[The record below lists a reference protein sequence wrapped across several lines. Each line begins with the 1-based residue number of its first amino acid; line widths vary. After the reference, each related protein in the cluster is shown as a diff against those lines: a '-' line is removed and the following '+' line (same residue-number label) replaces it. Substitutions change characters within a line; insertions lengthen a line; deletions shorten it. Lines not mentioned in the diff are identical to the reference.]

1 MAIVDETGPRDPW
14 GLDLSKVN
22 FLDVFSEFP
31 EGVIITDRAG
41 TVVFSNRAQASID
54 RLSPS
59 DAVGRRV
66 TELYNLNIENSM
78 IMRCIQSG
86 QPILNQVFYY
96 RPPHG
101 KLCNA
106 IHSVYPL
113 KCGDRLEGAICFVR
127 DQEIMQKE
135 YSTSAALVREDER
148 DFRNGTRYTFADL
161 IGADPGFLRCV
172 ERARSAANTHSPIM
186 VFGETGTGK
195 ELFAQGIHNF
205 SSRREQ
211 PFVAVNCAALPET
224 LQESLLFGTVRGA
237 FTEAVDK
244 PGLFEEARGGTL
256 FLDELDSM
264 PTVLQ
269 AKLLRVL
276 QERKVRRLG
285 SSRDID
291 VRLKVISSLCRD
303 PRKSIA
309 EGTLRKELYYRLGV
323 VVLRLP
329 PLRDRK
335 MDLEALTLHF
345 ISKFNQELGTEVQAV
360 SKNVMALL
368 QSCEWPG
375 NVREL
380 EHVIEG
386 AMNGI
391 GQHKVIRSAHLERD
405 LLVCRPAAFGPPGP
419 GDSDEPAS
427 PEASA
432 SNGES
437 DADAP
442 ISLTQ
447 YRLRQER
454 ELICRTLEE
463 TSGRVS
469 AAARKLGVSRQLL
482 HYKIRKMGLVPGNYR

>member
-1 MAIVDETGPRDPW
+1 MAMADETGTCPPW
-14 GLDLSKVN
+14 GLDLTRVD
-22 FLDVFSEFP
+22 FLEVFSDFP
-31 EGVIITDRAG
+31 EGVIITNRTG

-54 RLSPS
+54 HLPPS
-59 DAVGRRV
+59 ESVGKRV
-66 TELYNLNIENSM
+66 TDLYNLNEENSM
-78 IMRCIQSG
+78 IMRCLQSG

-113 KCGDRLEGAICFVR
+113 KSGGRLEGAICFVR

-135 YSTSAALVREDER
+135 ISTSAALVREEER
-148 DFRNGTRYTFADL
+148 QFNNGTRYIFADL

-172 ERARSAANTHSPIM
+172 ERARAASNSLSPVMIS
-186 VFGETGTGK
+186 GETGTGK

-205 SSRREQ
+205 SSRREH
-211 PFVAVNCAALPET
+211 PFVAVNCAALPDT

-264 PTVLQ
+264 PLGLQ

-285 SSRDID
+285 SSREID
-291 VRLKVISSLCRD
+291 VNLKVISSLCQD
-303 PRKSIA
+303 PRESVE
-309 EGTLRKELYYRLGV
+309 EGTLRKDLFYRLGV

-329 PLRDRK
+329 PLRTRK
-335 MDLEALTLHF
+335 MDLEALVLHF
-345 ISKFNQELGTEVQAV
+345 ISKCNQELGTEVQAV
-360 SKNVMALL
+360 SKNVMGLFQAYD
-368 QSCEWPG
+368 WPG

-386 AMNGI
+386 AMNEI
-391 GQHKVIRSAHLERD
+391 GRGDVIRARHLEWD
-405 LLVCRPAAFGPPGP
+405 QMPFASAAGVEPGPAASGTVAESAVEG
-419 GDSDEPAS
+419 EPDT
-427 PEASA
+427 PV
-432 SNGES
+432 
-437 DADAP
+437 
-442 ISLTQ
+442 SLTE
-447 YRLRQER
+447 YRTRQER

-463 TSGRVS
+463 TGGRVS
-469 AAARKLGVSRQLL
+469 EAARRLGISRQLL
-482 HYKIRKMGLVPGNYR
+482 HYKIRKMRLDPRSYQ